1 MELDVKQ
8 IARKHA
14 LANAVKFGGVAR
26 VDAVV
31 SKVFAEVPELRRQA
45 RDVVKVV
52 QEVVEEVNSMSRED
66 QERLL
71 AEIWPDAFRVERRKE
86 EKRLPPLPK
95 AEELGGLV
103 VTRFAP
109 NPDFALHLG
118 SARPAILS
126 FYYAKQMYKGKFILR
141 FEDTDP
147 KTKRPMP
154 EAYDAIREDLKWL
167 GVSWDEEY
175 IQSLRMEIYYNHA
188 RMLIERGGAYVCLHS
203 KEEIS
208 RMRSSGIPDPCRD
221 LPVEEQLER
230 WDRMLSGDYGEEEAV
245 LRIKTDPAHPNPS
258 VRDWIAMRIIDTTK
272 YPHPLVGDRYRVW
285 PTYNY
290 ACALDDHLMGVTH
303 ILRGEEHAVNTLKQE
318 YVYRHMGWA
327 PPVGIHFGRL
337 NLGGM
342 ILSKSVMRRGIEKG
356 LFEGWDDVRLGTL
369 KALRRRG
376 ILPETIWELVLEV
389 GLRPSS
395 ARISVEKLHA
405 INRKL
410 LEPRANRY
418 MFVTAPLVAMKL
430 EGLGMPAVAE
440 IIVHPSFPERGRRR
454 VELKEPQV
462 YVGEEVTRMNEV
474 RLMGLG
480 NFSVRGDSLVFLNND
495 VGYAKE
501 RDLQIVQWAPVEGA
515 VPGVILKAAGT
526 KIEEVKG
533 YGEPEIAKLPV
544 GELVQLVRVG
554 FVKVEKRKE
563 GRVTFIY
570 AHD

>member
-1 MELDVKQ
+1 MELDVRQ

-31 SKVFAEVPELRRQA
+31 SKVFAEVPELRKQA

-52 QEVVEEVNSMSRED
+52 QEVVEEVNAMSRED

-71 AEIWPDAFRVERRKE
+71 AEIWPDAFKVEKKRE
-86 EKRLPPLPK
+86 EKRLPPLPRV
-95 AEELGGLV
+95 EELGGFV

-118 SARPAILS
+118 SARPAVLS
-126 FYYAKQMYKGKFILR
+126 FYYAKRMYRGKFILR

-175 IQSLRMEIYYNHA
+175 IQSLRMEIYYEHA
-188 RMLIERGGAYVCLHS
+188 KMLIERGGAYVCLHS
-203 KEEIS
+203 REEIS
-208 RMRSSGIPDPCRD
+208 RMRSLGIPDPCRD
-221 LPVEEQLER
+221 LPVEVQLER
-230 WDRMLSGDYGEEEAV
+230 WDRMLSGEYGEEEAV
-245 LRIKTDPAHPNPS
+245 VRIKTDPAHPNPS
-258 VRDWIAMRIIDTTK
+258 VRDWIAMRIIDTSK
-272 YPHPLVGDRYRVW
+272 YPHPLVGDKYIVW

-318 YVYRHMGWA
+318 YIYRHMGWK

-342 ILSKSVMRRGIEKG
+342 ILSKSVMRKGIEKG
-356 LFEGWDDVRLGTL
+356 LFEGWDDIRLGTL

-376 ILPETIWELVLEV
+376 ILPETIWELILEV

-405 INRKL
+405 VNRKL

-418 MFVTAPLVAMKL
+418 MFVTEPLTVVKL
-430 EGLGMPAVAE
+430 EGLSVPAIAE

-454 VELKEPQV
+454 IELKEHRV
-462 YVGEEVTRMNEV
+462 FVGEEVKRMGEV

-480 NFSVRGDSLVFLNND
+480 NFSVRGDALIFLNND
-495 VGYAKE
+495 VSYAKE
-501 RDLQIVQWAPVEGA
+501 KNLQIVQWAPVEGA
-515 VPGVILKAAGT
+515 VPGEVLKAAGT

-533 YGEPEIAKLPV
+533 YGEPEIARLPV
-544 GELVQLVRVG
+544 GEQVQLVRVG
-554 FVKVEKRKE
+554 FAKVEKKGEE
-563 GRVTFIY
+563 GVVFVYT
-570 AHD
+570 HD

>member
-1 MELDVKQ
+1 MDVRQ

-31 SKVFAEVPELRRQA
+31 SKVFAEVPELRKQA

-52 QEVVEEVNSMSRED
+52 QEVVEEVNAMSRED

-71 AEIWPDAFRVERRKE
+71 AEIWPDAFKVEKKRE
-86 EKRLPPLPK
+86 EKRLPPLPRV
-95 AEELGGLV
+95 EELGGFV

-118 SARPAILS
+118 SARPAVLS
-126 FYYAKQMYKGKFILR
+126 FYYAKRMYRGKFILR

-175 IQSLRMEIYYNHA
+175 IQSLRMEIYYEHA
-188 RMLIERGGAYVCLHS
+188 KMLIERGGAYVCLHS
-203 KEEIS
+203 REEIS
-208 RMRSSGIPDPCRD
+208 RMRSLGIPDPCRD
-221 LPVEEQLER
+221 LPVEVQLER
-230 WDRMLSGDYGEEEAV
+230 WDRMLSGEYGEEEAV
-245 LRIKTDPAHPNPS
+245 VRIKTDPAHPNPS
-258 VRDWIAMRIIDTTK
+258 VRDWIAMRIIDTSK
-272 YPHPLVGDRYRVW
+272 YPHPLVGDKYVVW

-318 YVYRHMGWA
+318 YIYRHMGWK

-342 ILSKSVMRRGIEKG
+342 ILSKSVMRKGIEKG
-356 LFEGWDDVRLGTL
+356 LFEGWDDIRLGTL

-376 ILPETIWELVLEV
+376 ILPETIWELILEV

-405 INRKL
+405 VNRKL

-418 MFVTAPLVAMKL
+418 MFVTEPLTVVKL
-430 EGLGMPAVAE
+430 EGLSMPAVAE
-440 IIVHPSFPERGRRR
+440 ILVHPSFPERGRRR
-454 VELKEPQV
+454 IEVKEHRV
-462 YVGEEVTRMNEV
+462 FVGEEVKRMGEV

-480 NFSVRGDSLVFLNND
+480 NFSVRGDALIFLNND
-495 VGYAKE
+495 VSYAKE
-501 RDLQIVQWAPVEGA
+501 KNLQIVQWAPVEEA
-515 VPGVILKAAGT
+515 VPGEVLKAAGT
-526 KIEEVKG
+526 KVEEVKG
-533 YGEPEIAKLPV
+533 YGEPEIARLPV
-544 GELVQLVRVG
+544 GEQVQLVRVG
-554 FVKVEKRKE
+554 FAKVEKKGEE
-563 GRVTFIY
+563 GVVFIY
-570 AHD
+570 THD

>member
-1 MELDVKQ
+1 MELDVRQ

-31 SKVFAEVPELRRQA
+31 SKVFAEVPELRKQA

-52 QEVVEEVNSMSRED
+52 QEVVEEVNAMSRED

-71 AEIWPDAFRVERRKE
+71 AEIWPDAFKVEKKRE
-86 EKRLPPLPK
+86 EKRLPPLPRV
-95 AEELGGLV
+95 EELGGFV

-118 SARPAILS
+118 SARPAVLS
-126 FYYAKQMYKGKFILR
+126 FYYAKRMYRGKFILR

-175 IQSLRMEIYYNHA
+175 IQSLRMEIYYEHA
-188 RMLIERGGAYVCLHS
+188 KMLIERGGAYVCLHS
-203 KEEIS
+203 REEIS
-208 RMRSSGIPDPCRD
+208 RMRSLGIPDPCRD
-221 LPVEEQLER
+221 LPIEVQLER
-230 WDRMLSGDYGEEEAV
+230 WDRMLSGEYGEEEAV
-245 LRIKTDPAHPNPS
+245 VRIKTDPAHPNPS
-258 VRDWIAMRIIDTTK
+258 VRDWIAMRIIDTSK
-272 YPHPLVGDRYRVW
+272 YPHPLVGDKYVVW

-318 YVYRHMGWA
+318 YIYRHMGWK

-342 ILSKSVMRRGIEKG
+342 ILSKSVMRKGIEKG
-356 LFEGWDDVRLGTL
+356 LFEGWDDIRLGTL

-376 ILPETIWELVLEV
+376 ILPETIWELILEV

-405 INRKL
+405 VNRKL

-418 MFVTAPLVAMKL
+418 MFVTEPLTVVKL
-430 EGLGMPAVAE
+430 EGLSMPAVAE

-454 VELKEPQV
+454 IELKEHRV
-462 YVGEEVTRMNEV
+462 FVGEEVKRMGEV

-480 NFSVRGDSLVFLNND
+480 NFSVRGDALIFLNND
-495 VGYAKE
+495 VSYAKE
-501 RDLQIVQWAPVEGA
+501 KNLQIVQWAPVEGA
-515 VPGVILKAAGT
+515 VPGEVLKAAGT
-526 KIEEVKG
+526 KVEEVKG
-533 YGEPEIAKLPV
+533 YGEPEIARLPI
-544 GELVQLVRVG
+544 GEQVQLVRVG
-554 FVKVEKRKE
+554 FAKVEKKGEE
-563 GRVTFIY
+563 GVVFIY
-570 AHD
+570 THD

>member
-1 MELDVKQ
+1 MELDVRQ

-31 SKVFAEVPELRRQA
+31 SKVFAEVPELRKQA

-52 QEVVEEVNSMSRED
+52 QEVVEEVNAMSRED

-71 AEIWPDAFRVERRKE
+71 AEIWPDAFKVEKKRE
-86 EKRLPPLPK
+86 EKRLPPLPRV
-95 AEELGGLV
+95 EELGGFV

-118 SARPAILS
+118 SARPAVLS
-126 FYYAKQMYKGKFILR
+126 FYYAKRMYRGKFILR

-175 IQSLRMEIYYNHA
+175 IQSLRMEIYYEHA
-188 RMLIERGGAYVCLHS
+188 KMLIERGGAYVCLHS
-203 KEEIS
+203 REEIS
-208 RMRSSGIPDPCRD
+208 RMRSLGIPDPCRD
-221 LPVEEQLER
+221 LPVEVQLER
-230 WDRMLSGDYGEEEAV
+230 WDRMLSGEYGEEEAV
-245 LRIKTDPAHPNPS
+245 VRIKTDPAHPNPS
-258 VRDWIAMRIIDTTK
+258 VRDWIAMRIIDTSK
-272 YPHPLVGDRYRVW
+272 YPHPLVGDKYIVW

-318 YVYRHMGWA
+318 YIYRHMGWK

-342 ILSKSVMRRGIEKG
+342 ILSKSVMRKGIEKG
-356 LFEGWDDVRLGTL
+356 LFEGWDDIRLGTL

-376 ILPETIWELVLEV
+376 ILPETIWELILEV

-405 INRKL
+405 VNRKL

-418 MFVTAPLVAMKL
+418 MFVTEPLTVVKL
-430 EGLGMPAVAE
+430 EGLSMPAVAE

-454 VELKEPQV
+454 IELKEHRV
-462 YVGEEVTRMNEV
+462 FVGEEVKRMGEV

-480 NFSVRGDSLVFLNND
+480 NFSVRGDALIFLNND
-495 VGYAKE
+495 VSYAKE
-501 RDLQIVQWAPVEGA
+501 KNLQIVQWAPVEGA
-515 VPGVILKAAGT
+515 VPGEVLKAAGT
-526 KIEEVKG
+526 KVEEVKG
-533 YGEPEIAKLPV
+533 YGEPEIARLPV
-544 GELVQLVRVG
+544 GEQVQLVRVG
-554 FVKVEKRKE
+554 FAKVEKKGEE
-563 GRVTFIY
+563 GVVFIY
-570 AHD
+570 THD

>member
-1 MELDVKQ
+1 MELDVRQ

-31 SKVFAEVPELRRQA
+31 SKVFAEVPELRKQA

-52 QEVVEEVNSMSRED
+52 QEVVEEVNAMSRED

-71 AEIWPDAFRVERRKE
+71 AEIWPDAFKVEKKRE
-86 EKRLPPLPK
+86 EKRLPPLPRV
-95 AEELGGLV
+95 EELGGFV

-118 SARPAILS
+118 SARPAVLS
-126 FYYAKQMYKGKFILR
+126 FYYAKRMYRGKFILR

-175 IQSLRMEIYYNHA
+175 IQSLRMEIYYEHA
-188 RMLIERGGAYVCLHS
+188 KMLIERGGAYVCLHS
-203 KEEIS
+203 REEIS
-208 RMRSSGIPDPCRD
+208 RMRSLGIPDPCRD
-221 LPVEEQLER
+221 LPVEVQLER
-230 WDRMLSGDYGEEEAV
+230 WDRMLSGEYGEEEAV
-245 LRIKTDPAHPNPS
+245 VRIKTDPAHPNPS
-258 VRDWIAMRIIDTTK
+258 VRDWIAMRIIDTSK
-272 YPHPLVGDRYRVW
+272 YPHPLVGDKYVVW

-318 YVYRHMGWA
+318 YIYRHMGWK

-342 ILSKSVMRRGIEKG
+342 ILSKSVMRKGIEKG
-356 LFEGWDDVRLGTL
+356 LFEGWDDIRLGTL

-376 ILPETIWELVLEV
+376 ILPETIWELILEV

-405 INRKL
+405 VNRKL

-418 MFVTAPLVAMKL
+418 MFVTEPLTVVKL
-430 EGLGMPAVAE
+430 EGLSMPAVAE

-454 VELKEPQV
+454 IEVKEHRV
-462 YVGEEVTRMNEV
+462 FVGEEVKRMGEV

-480 NFSVRGDSLVFLNND
+480 NFSVRGDALIFLNND
-495 VGYAKE
+495 VSYAKE
-501 RDLQIVQWAPVEGA
+501 KNLQIVQWAPVEEA
-515 VPGVILKAAGT
+515 VPGEVLKAAGT
-526 KIEEVKG
+526 KVEEVKG
-533 YGEPEIAKLPV
+533 YGEPEIARLPV
-544 GELVQLVRVG
+544 GEQVQLVRVG
-554 FVKVEKRKE
+554 FAKVEKKGEE
-563 GRVTFIY
+563 GVVFIY
-570 AHD
+570 THD

>member
-1 MELDVKQ
+1 MELDVRQ

-31 SKVFAEVPELRRQA
+31 SKVFAEVPELRKQA

-52 QEVVEEVNSMSRED
+52 QEVVEEVNAMSRED

-71 AEIWPDAFRVERRKE
+71 AEIWPDAFKVEKKRE
-86 EKRLPPLPK
+86 EKRLPPLPRV
-95 AEELGGLV
+95 EELGGFV

-118 SARPAILS
+118 SARPAVLS
-126 FYYAKQMYKGKFILR
+126 FYYAKRMYRGKFILR

-175 IQSLRMEIYYNHA
+175 IQSLRMEIYYEHA
-188 RMLIERGGAYVCLHS
+188 KMLIERGGAYVCLHS
-203 KEEIS
+203 REEIS
-208 RMRSSGIPDPCRD
+208 RMRSLGIPDPCRD
-221 LPVEEQLER
+221 LPVEVQLER
-230 WDRMLSGDYGEEEAV
+230 WDRMLSGEYGEEEAV
-245 LRIKTDPAHPNPS
+245 VRIKTDPAHPNPS
-258 VRDWIAMRIIDTTK
+258 VRDWIAMRIIDTSK
-272 YPHPLVGDRYRVW
+272 YPHPLVGDKYIVW

-318 YVYRHMGWA
+318 YIYRHMGWK

-342 ILSKSVMRRGIEKG
+342 ILSKSVMRKGIEKG
-356 LFEGWDDVRLGTL
+356 LFEGWDDIRLGTL

-376 ILPETIWELVLEV
+376 ILPETIWELILEV

-405 INRKL
+405 VNRKL

-418 MFVTAPLVAMKL
+418 MFVTEPLTVVKL
-430 EGLGMPAVAE
+430 EGLSVPAIAE

-454 VELKEPQV
+454 IELKEHRV
-462 YVGEEVTRMNEV
+462 FVGEEVKRMGEV

-480 NFSVRGDSLVFLNND
+480 NFSVRGDALIFLNND
-495 VGYAKE
+495 VSYAKE
-501 RDLQIVQWAPVEGA
+501 KNLQIVQWAPVEEA
-515 VPGVILKAAGT
+515 VPGEVLKAAGT
-526 KIEEVKG
+526 KVEEVKG
-533 YGEPEIAKLPV
+533 YGEPEIARLPV
-544 GELVQLVRVG
+544 GEQVQLVRVG
-554 FVKVEKRKE
+554 FAKVEKKGEE
-563 GRVTFIY
+563 GVVFIY
-570 AHD
+570 THD

>member
-1 MELDVKQ
+1 MELDVRQ

-31 SKVFAEVPELRRQA
+31 SKVFAEVPELRKQA

-52 QEVVEEVNSMSRED
+52 QEVVEEVNAMSRED

-71 AEIWPDAFRVERRKE
+71 AEIWPDAFKVEKKRE
-86 EKRLPPLPK
+86 EKRLPPLPRV
-95 AEELGGLV
+95 EELGGFV

-118 SARPAILS
+118 SARPAVLS
-126 FYYAKQMYKGKFILR
+126 FYYAKRMYRGKFILR

-175 IQSLRMEIYYNHA
+175 IQSLRMEIYYEHA
-188 RMLIERGGAYVCLHS
+188 KMLIERGGAYVCLHS
-203 KEEIS
+203 REEIS
-208 RMRSSGIPDPCRD
+208 RMRSLGIPDPCRD
-221 LPVEEQLER
+221 LPVEVQLER
-230 WDRMLSGDYGEEEAV
+230 WDRMLSGEYGEEEAV
-245 LRIKTDPAHPNPS
+245 VRIKTDPAHPNPS
-258 VRDWIAMRIIDTTK
+258 VRDWIAMRIIDTSK
-272 YPHPLVGDRYRVW
+272 YPHPLVGDKYVVW

-318 YVYRHMGWA
+318 YIYRHMGWK

-342 ILSKSVMRRGIEKG
+342 ILSKSVMRKGIEKG
-356 LFEGWDDVRLGTL
+356 LFEGWDDIRLGTL

-376 ILPETIWELVLEV
+376 ILPETIWELILEV

-405 INRKL
+405 VNRKQ

-418 MFVTAPLVAMKL
+418 MFVTEPLTVVKL
-430 EGLGMPAVAE
+430 EGLSMPAVAE

-454 VELKEPQV
+454 IELKEHRV
-462 YVGEEVTRMNEV
+462 FVGEEVKRMGEV

-480 NFSVRGDSLVFLNND
+480 NFSVRGDALIFLNND
-495 VGYAKE
+495 VSYAKE
-501 RDLQIVQWAPVEGA
+501 KNLQIVQWAPVEGA
-515 VPGVILKAAGT
+515 VPGEVLKAAGT
-526 KIEEVKG
+526 KVEEVKG
-533 YGEPEIAKLPV
+533 YGEPEIAGLPV
-544 GELVQLVRVG
+544 GEQVQLVRVG
-554 FVKVEKRKE
+554 FAKVEKKGEE
-563 GRVTFIY
+563 GVVFIY
-570 AHD
+570 THD

>member
-1 MELDVKQ
+1 MELDVRQ

-31 SKVFAEVPELRRQA
+31 SKVFAEVPELRKQA

-52 QEVVEEVNSMSRED
+52 QEVVEEVNAMSRED

-71 AEIWPDAFRVERRKE
+71 AEIWPDAFKVEKKRE
-86 EKRLPPLPK
+86 EKRLPPLPRV
-95 AEELGGLV
+95 EELGGFV

-118 SARPAILS
+118 SARPAVLS
-126 FYYAKQMYKGKFILR
+126 FYYAKRMYRGKFILR

-175 IQSLRMEIYYNHA
+175 IQSLRMEIYYEHA
-188 RMLIERGGAYVCLHS
+188 KMLIERGGAYVCLHS
-203 KEEIS
+203 REEIS
-208 RMRSSGIPDPCRD
+208 RMRSLGIPDPCRD
-221 LPVEEQLER
+221 LPVEVQLER
-230 WDRMLSGDYGEEEAV
+230 WDRMLSGEYGEEEAV
-245 LRIKTDPAHPNPS
+245 VRIKTDPAHPNPS
-258 VRDWIAMRIIDTTK
+258 VRDWIAMRIIDTSK
-272 YPHPLVGDRYRVW
+272 YPHPLVGDKYIVW

-318 YVYRHMGWA
+318 YIYRHMGWK

-342 ILSKSVMRRGIEKG
+342 ILSKSVMRKGIEKG
-356 LFEGWDDVRLGTL
+356 LFEGWDDIRLGTL

-376 ILPETIWELVLEV
+376 ILPETIWELILEV

-405 INRKL
+405 VNRKL

-418 MFVTAPLVAMKL
+418 MFVTEPLTVVKL
-430 EGLGMPAVAE
+430 EGLSMPAVAE

-454 VELKEPQV
+454 IELKEHRV
-462 YVGEEVTRMNEV
+462 FVGEEVKRMGEV

-480 NFSVRGDSLVFLNND
+480 NFSVRGDALIFLNND
-495 VGYAKE
+495 VSYAKE
-501 RDLQIVQWAPVEGA
+501 KNLQIVQWAPVEGA
-515 VPGVILKAAGT
+515 VPGEVLKAAGT

-533 YGEPEIAKLPV
+533 YGEPEIARLPV
-544 GELVQLVRVG
+544 GEQVQLVRVG
-554 FVKVEKRKE
+554 FAKVEKKGEE
-563 GRVTFIY
+563 GVVFIY
-570 AHD
+570 THD